1 MFFRRAKRTHAA
13 KPQSVE
19 ERYSSLALASRVEE
33 NERMFREV
41 FRGDDTMI
49 FRRFGPEG
57 MFLIMLVDGMIN
69 DETVNDNIVR
79 RLEITVK
86 PGEPAP
92 GLERI
97 EREIVSIAE
106 AKRTAKMVDIFDSLL
121 YGDTVLLADGSSEA
135 LILSS
140 KGFERRSIGESE
152 NEKGIKGPQEAFS
165 EAFMPNLALIRRKLR
180 NPALKFTF
188 RKIGRVT
195 RTNVVLCYIDGVC
208 EKGLVEE
215 VEARLS
221 KIEINGILDSNYVSE
236 LICDSPGSPFRTTGS
251 TERPDIVAARL
262 LEGRAAIVVDG
273 SPTVLTVPH
282 LLVEYFQSQNDYYRS
297 FWGASLSRV
306 LRYIG
311 FFVSVSAPALYT
323 AILGFHPEL
332 LPTTLLISVARAR
345 QGVLIPT
352 VAEMTFMLLALEIL
366 QEAGLRAP
374 PAIGQSL
381 SIVGG
386 LILGQAAVDARI
398 VSAPVVIVVALWAV
412 TNMMLPNLRSPIIVM
427 TFVLLALSGALGLYG
442 YSLGMCA
449 LGVLLASMRSFGVP
463 YTDFAVPYS
472 FRELRDSVVRAPWR
486 RMAVRPFSPKRG
498 GEPSES
504 D

>member
-13 KPQSVE
+13 RPESVE

-79 RLEITVK
+79 RLEVTVK
-86 PGEPAP
+86 PGDPTP
-92 GLERI
+92 NLERI

-106 AKRTAKMVDIFDSLL
+106 AKRTAKIVDIFDSLL
-121 YGDTVLLADGSSEA
+121 YGDTVLLADGANEA

-215 VEARLS
+215 IEARLD

-472 FRELRDSVVRAPWR
+472 FRELRDSIVRAPWR